1 MTTAL
6 GKSVPFLLGFGFA
19 LLPNVGPFVGLL
31 FLFAD
36 RWPLRRSDGLW
47 WGAAL
52 LLALPLAIHGGVSGF
67 LFGALQV
74 LAPWLIYRTF
84 ARLYAER
91 AAVRDSLMGLG
102 LLSGLALVVV
112 LGFLHGSGPSRLS
125 QTLIWDANTTLYAHT
140 VFLLG
145 ALLALLLPG
154 TRFRLTSLGLAAL
167 GVLASGSR
175 EALLGWLVVAAAFFF
190 LNRPFRNHTGS
201 WRGRA
206 AHVALVAAVFLAASQ
221 RALLPDLGHL
231 FSPSRFTYWEAA
243 WGGFL
248 ERPLWGW
255 GETAFANYYHV
266 IWSAFDPTYVVPSH
280 AHNLG
285 LHVLFSRGTVGS
297 LGLLLLVAALTW
309 AAFRGRDWSFL
320 SVVAALLIANTF
332 DTTLFYGGVIYPL
345 AAVAGW
351 RAASYARA
359 RERTSGAQ
367 GAVVRFALAAADFGA
382 AGLALGLA
390 LLLRGWLGL
399 FLDSPLVTPPNLQT
413 ALYALLLWP
422 AAAWREGL
430 YPGYG
435 LTAPQELR
443 KGVTAAAYA
452 GLILMAGTLL
462 FYEELLPRSVFL
474 LTTLLT
480 MVLCPVG
487 RALAKRALHAFGLWG
502 RPVVI
507 LGAGRTGQRVA
518 RSLRRRPLDGLEP
531 VAFFDDDV
539 GKQGLLFEGVRV
551 RGDLDEANV
560 YALARGVS
568 HAIVAI
574 PTASSER
581 LARLVNGRGHAFA
594 RVQFVPNLADLPSR
608 EVYTSDLDGM
618 LALEVRSGLY
628 APANRL
634 AKRALDLLGG
644 GVCTLLASPLLLA
657 LTLWIRLDS
666 PGPAFYASERIGQKG
681 ETFRCLKFRTM
692 YTDADARLTDLMSTD
707 PGIYEEYTRYH
718 KLQDDPRVTPA
729 GRFLRRYSLDELPQL
744 FNVLTGEMSL
754 VGPRPYL
761 TRERGDMGERASSI
775 LEAKPGMTG
784 YWQVSG
790 RSEITFE
797 DRLEMEAHYV
807 RNWSIW
813 WDIVILT
820 QTAAAVLGRQGAR

>member
-52 LLALPLAIHGGVSGF
+52 LLALPLAVHGGVRGF

-91 AAVRDSLMGLG
+91 AAVRGSFMGLG
-102 LLSGLALVVV
+102 LLSGLALVVG
-112 LGFLHGSGPSRLS
+112 LGFLHGSGFGGTSRLA
-125 QTLIWDANTTLYAHT
+125 QTLVWDANTNLYGHT

-145 ALLALLLPG
+145 SLFALLLSS
-154 TRFRLTSLGLAAL
+154 TRLRLLSLALAAL
-167 GVLASGSR
+167 GVLASGSP
-175 EALLGWLVVAAAFFF
+175 EALLAWLAVAAALLF
-190 LNRPFRNHTGS
+190 LGYTKS

-206 AHVALVAAVFLAASQ
+206 AHVALIAAVSFMALRVSPASLWNLPGPLRLA
-221 RALLPDLGHL
+221 
-231 FSPSRFTYWEAA
+231 YWGAA
-243 WGGFL
+243 WEGFL
-248 ERPLWGW
+248 TRPLWGW

-266 IWSAFDPTYVVPSH
+266 VWSAFDPTYAVPSH

-285 LHVLFSRGTVGS
+285 LHVLFSRGLVGF

-309 AAFRGRDWSFL
+309 AALKSRDLPFL
-320 SVVAALLIANTF
+320 SVVAALLVANTF
-332 DTTLFYGGVIYPL
+332 DATLFYGGVIYPL

-351 RAASYARA
+351 RSASYARA
-359 RERTSGAQ
+359 RERAGGAQ
-367 GAVVRFALAAADFGA
+367 GGVVRFALAAADFGA

-413 ALYALLLWP
+413 AFYALLLWP
-422 AAAWREGL
+422 AMAWREGL

-443 KGVTAAAYA
+443 KGVSSAAYA

-480 MVLCPVG
+480 MVFCPVG
-487 RALAKRALHAFGLWG
+487 RAFVKRALHAFGLWG

-507 LGAGRTGQRVA
+507 LGAGQAGRRVA
-518 RSLRRRPLDGLEP
+518 RALRRRPLDGLEP
-531 VAFFDDDV
+531 VAFFDDDA

-551 RGDLDEANV
+551 RGSLGEANA

-574 PTASSER
+574 PTASSEE
-581 LARLVNGRGHAFA
+581 LAGLVNGRGHVFK
-594 RVQFVPNLADLPSR
+594 RVQFVPNLAGLPSR
-608 EVYTSDLDGM
+608 EVYASDLDGM

-657 LTLWIRLDS
+657 LALWIRLDS
-666 PGPAFYASERIGQKG
+666 PGPAFYESARIGQGG

-692 YTDADARLTDLMSTD
+692 YKDADARLGDLMSTD
-707 PGIYEEYTRYH
+707 PGIFEEYTRYH
-718 KLQDDPRVTPA
+718 KLQEDPRVTPA
-729 GRFLRRYSLDELPQL
+729 GRFLRRTSLDELPQL

-761 TRERGDMGERASSI
+761 TRERSDMGERAPAI
-775 LEAKPGMTG
+775 LEAKPGVTG

-790 RSEITFE
+790 RNEITFE

>member
-36 RWPLRRSDGLW
+36 RWALRRSDGLW

-52 LLALPLAIHGGVSGF
+52 LLALPLAFHGGAGGL

-91 AAVRDSLMGLG
+91 AAVRGSFMGLG
-102 LLSGLALVVV
+102 LLSGLALVVG
-112 LGFLHGSGPSRLS
+112 LGFLHGGGFGRVSSFP
-125 QTLIWDANTTLYAHT
+125 QTLVWDANTNLYGHT

-145 ALLALLLPG
+145 ALFALLLSS
-154 TRFRLTSLGLAAL
+154 TKLRLLSLALAAS
-167 GVLASGSR
+167 GVLASGSP
-175 EALLGWLVVAAAFFF
+175 EAGLAWLVVAAALLFFG
-190 LNRPFRNHTGS
+190 HATS
-201 WRGRA
+201 WWGRA
-206 AHVALVAAVFLAASQ
+206 AHVALIAATSFVAFRV
-221 RALLPDLGHL
+221 LPIGLWGL
-231 FSPSRFTYWEAA
+231 PGPSRLAYWEAA
-243 WGGFL
+243 WEGFL
-248 ERPLWGW
+248 TRPLWGW
-255 GETAFANYYHV
+255 GEAAFANYYHV
-266 IWSAFDPTYVVPSH
+266 VWSAFDPTYAVPSH

-285 LHVLFSRGTVGS
+285 LQVLFSRGLIGF

-309 AAFRGRDWSFL
+309 AAVRGRDGSFL
-320 SVVAALLIANTF
+320 SVVAALLVANTF
-332 DTTLFYGGVIYPL
+332 DYTLFYGGVIYPL

-351 RAASYARA
+351 RSASYARA
-359 RERTSGAQ
+359 RERASGAQ
-367 GAVVRFALAAADFGA
+367 GVVRFALAAADLGA

-390 LLLRGWLGL
+390 LLVRGWLGL
-399 FLDSPLVTPPNLQT
+399 FIDSPLVTPPNLQT

-422 AAAWREGL
+422 AASWREGL

-443 KGVTAAAYA
+443 KGVAAATTA
-452 GLILMAGTLL
+452 GLVLMAGTLL

-480 MVLCPVG
+480 IVFCPVG

-507 LGAGRTGQRVA
+507 LGAGQAGRRVA
-518 RSLRRRPLDGLEP
+518 RALRRRPLDGLEP
-531 VAFFDDDV
+531 VAFFDDDM
-539 GKQGLLFEGVRV
+539 GKQGLDFEGIKVC
-551 RGDLDEANV
+551 GDLSAANT
-560 YALARGVS
+560 YALAHGVS

-574 PTASSER
+574 PTASSAE
-581 LARLVNGRGHAFA
+581 LAGLVNGRGHVFK
-594 RVQFVPNLADLPSR
+594 RVQFVPNLAGLPSR
-608 EVYTSDLDGM
+608 EVYASELDGM

-628 APANRL
+628 SPANRV

-644 GVCTLLASPLLLA
+644 GACTLLASPLLAALA
-657 LTLWIRLDS
+657 LWIRLDS
-666 PGPAFYASERIGQKG
+666 PGPAFYESARIGQKG
-681 ETFRCLKFRTM
+681 ETFRCFKFRTM
-692 YTDADARLTDLMSTD
+692 YTDADARLESLMSTD
-707 PGIYEEYTRYH
+707 PGIFEEYTRYH
-718 KLQDDPRVTPA
+718 KLQNDSRVTPA

-744 FNVLTGEMSL
+744 FNVLGGEMSL

-761 TRERGDMGERASSI
+761 TRERVDMGERAPAI

-790 RSEITFE
+790 RNEITFE

-813 WDIVILT
+813 WDVIILT

>member
-6 GKSVPFLLGFGFA
+6 GKGVPFLLGFGFA

-47 WGAAL
+47 WGAAG
-52 LLALPLAIHGGVSGF
+52 LLALPLAVHGGVGGF
-67 LFGALQV
+67 FFGALQV

-84 ARLYAER
+84 ARLFAER
-91 AAVRDSLMGLG
+91 AAVRGSFLSLG
-102 LLSGLALVVV
+102 LLSGLALVVL
-112 LGFLHGSGPSRLS
+112 LGFLHGGLGGYSRLS
-125 QTLIWDANTTLYAHT
+125 QTLIWDANATLYGHT

-145 ALLALLLPG
+145 ALFALLLPG
-154 TRFRLTSLGLAAL
+154 ARFRLLGLALAAL

-175 EALLGWLVVAAAFFF
+175 EALLAWLLVAVAFLL
-190 LNRPFRNHTGS
+190 LNRAGS

-206 AHVALVAAVFLAASQ
+206 AHVALVAAVLAGAGQ
-221 RALLPDLGHL
+221 RGLFPNLEHL
-231 FSPSRFTYWEAA
+231 FSPSRLAYWEAA

-255 GETAFANYYHV
+255 GEAAFANYYHV
-266 IWSAFDPTYVVPSH
+266 IWSAFDPTYAVPSH

-285 LHVLFSRGTVGS
+285 LHLLFSRGLPGF

-309 AAFRGRDWSFL
+309 AALRGRDFAFL

-332 DTTLFYGGVIYPL
+332 DATLFYGGVIYPL

-351 RAASYARA
+351 RSASYARA
-359 RERTSGAQ
+359 RERAGGAQ
-367 GAVVRFALAAADFGA
+367 GVVVRFALAAADLSA

-413 ALYALLLWP
+413 AFYALLLWP

-443 KGVTAAAYA
+443 KGVAAAATA

-480 MVLCPVG
+480 MAFCPVG
-487 RALAKRALHAFGLWG
+487 RALVKRALHAFGLWG

-507 LGAGRTGQRVA
+507 LGAGQAGRRVA
-518 RSLRRRPLDGLEP
+518 RALRRRPLDGLEP
-531 VAFFDDDV
+531 VAFFDDDAS
-539 GKQGLLFEGVRV
+539 KQGLLFEGVRV

-560 YALARGVS
+560 YALTRGVS

-581 LARLVNGRGHAFA
+581 LAGLVNGRGHVFK
-594 RVQFVPNLADLPSR
+594 RVQFVPNLAGLPSR
-608 EVYTSDLDGM
+608 EVYASDLDGM

-628 APANRL
+628 NPANRL

-657 LTLWIRLDS
+657 LALWTRLDS
-666 PGPAFYASERIGQKG
+666 PGGAFYESARIGQGG

-692 YTDADARLTDLMSTD
+692 YKDADARLGDLMSTD
-707 PGIYEEYTRYH
+707 PLVREEYTRYH
-718 KLQDDPRVTPA
+718 KLQEDPRVTPA
-729 GRFLRRYSLDELPQL
+729 GRFLRRTSLDELPQL
-744 FNVLTGEMSL
+744 FNVLAGEMSL

-761 TRERGDMGERASSI
+761 TRERPDMGEHAPGI

>member
-1 MTTAL
+1 MTAAL

-52 LLALPLAIHGGVSGF
+52 LLALPLAIHGGLGGF

-91 AAVRDSLMGLG
+91 AAVRGSLMGLG
-102 LLSGLALVVV
+102 LLSGLALVVG
-112 LGFLHGSGPSRLS
+112 LGFLHLGAFGGGLGGSSRLS
-125 QTLIWDANTTLYAHT
+125 QALIWDANTHLYGHT

-145 ALLALLLPG
+145 ALFALLLPSM
-154 TRFRLTSLGLAAL
+154 RLRLLSLALAAL
-167 GVLASGSR
+167 GVLASGSP
-175 EALLGWLVVAAAFFF
+175 EAGLAWLVVAVALLVFSHAM
-190 LNRPFRNHTGS
+190 S
-201 WRGRA
+201 WQGRA
-206 AHVALVAAVFLAASQ
+206 AHVALVAA
-221 RALLPDLGHL
+221 ALFVTLRVSPAGLWNLPE
-231 FSPSRFTYWEAA
+231 PSRLAYWEAA
-243 WGGFL
+243 WRGFV
-248 ERPLWGW
+248 ERPFWGW
-255 GETAFANYYHV
+255 GEAAFANYYHV
-266 IWSAFDPTYVVPSH
+266 VWSAFDPTFAVPSH
-280 AHNLG
+280 AHNIG
-285 LHVLFSRGTVGS
+285 LHLLFSRGLVGF
-297 LGLLLLVAALTW
+297 LGLALLVAALTW

-320 SVVAALLIANTF
+320 SVVAALLIANIF

-351 RAASYARA
+351 RSASYGA
-359 RERTSGAQ
+359 RERPRGTQ
-367 GAVVRFALAAADFGA
+367 GVVRFALAAADALA

-422 AAAWREGL
+422 VASWREGL

-443 KGVTAAAYA
+443 KGVAAAATA

-487 RALAKRALHAFGLWG
+487 RALTKRALHAFGLWG

-507 LGAGRTGQRVA
+507 LGAGRAGRRVA
-518 RSLRRRPLDGLEP
+518 RALRRRPLDGLAP

-539 GKQGLLFEGVRV
+539 GKQGLVFEDVEV
-551 RGDLDEANV
+551 RGNLGAANA

-581 LARLVNGRGHAFA
+581 LASLVNGRGHVFK
-594 RVQFVPNLADLPSR
+594 RVQFVPNLAGLPSR
-608 EVYTSDLDGM
+608 EVYASDLDGM

-628 APANRL
+628 APTNRL

-644 GVCTLLASPLLLA
+644 GVCTLLASPVLLA

-666 PGPAFYASERIGQKG
+666 PGPALYESARIGQKG
-681 ETFRCLKFRTM
+681 GTFRCLKFRTM
-692 YTDADARLTDLMSTD
+692 YTDADARLESLMHTD
-707 PGIYEEYTRYH
+707 PAVYEEYTRYH
-718 KLQDDPRVTPA
+718 KLQDDPRITPA

-761 TRERGDMGERASSI
+761 TRERGDMGERAPAI

>member
-6 GKSVPFLLGFGFA
+6 GKGVPFLLGFSFA

-47 WGAAL
+47 WGAAG
-52 LLALPLAIHGGVSGF
+52 LLALPLAVHGGVGGF

-91 AAVRDSLMGLG
+91 AAVRGSFVGLG
-102 LLSGLALVVV
+102 LLSGLALVVG
-112 LGFLHGSGPSRLS
+112 LGFLHGGRFGGSSRLA
-125 QTLIWDANTTLYAHT
+125 QTLVWDANLNLYGHT

-145 ALLALLLPG
+145 ALFALLLPG
-154 TRFRLTSLGLAAL
+154 ARLRLTSLALAAL
-167 GVLASGSR
+167 GVLASKSP
-175 EALLGWLVVAAAFFF
+175 EALLAWLAVAAALLF
-190 LNRPFRNHTGS
+190 LGHMKS

-206 AHVALVAAVFLAASQ
+206 AHVALIAAVSFV
-221 RALLPDLGHL
+221 ALRVSPAGLWSLPG
-231 FSPSRFTYWEAA
+231 PSRLAYWEAA
-243 WGGFL
+243 WEGFL
-248 ERPLWGW
+248 TRPLWGW

-266 IWSAFDPTYVVPSH
+266 VWSAFDPTYAVPSH
-280 AHNLG
+280 AHHLG
-285 LHVLFSRGTVGS
+285 LQVLFSRGAVGF
-297 LGLLLLVAALTW
+297 LGLLFLVAALTW
-309 AAFRGRDWSFL
+309 AAFRGRDFAFL
-320 SVVAALLIANTF
+320 SVVAALLVANTF

-351 RAASYARA
+351 RSASYARA
-359 RERTSGAQ
+359 RERPSGAQ

-399 FLDSPLVTPPNLQT
+399 FLDSPLVTLPNLQT

-443 KGVTAAAYA
+443 KGVAAAAYA

-480 MVLCPVG
+480 MVFCPVG

-507 LGAGRTGQRVA
+507 LGAGRAGRRVA
-518 RSLRRRPLDGLEP
+518 RALRRRPLDGLEP

-551 RGDLDEANV
+551 RGSLGEANA
-560 YALARGVS
+560 YALGRGVQ

-574 PTASSER
+574 PTASSEE
-581 LARLVNGRGHAFA
+581 LAGFVNGRGHVFK
-594 RVQFVPNLADLPSR
+594 RVQFVPNLAGLPSR
-608 EVYTSDLDGM
+608 EVYASDLDGM

-628 APANRL
+628 NPANRL

-644 GVCTLLASPLLLA
+644 GVGTLLAAPLLSALA
-657 LTLWIRLDS
+657 LWIRLDS
-666 PGPAFYASERIGQKG
+666 PGPAFYESGRIGQKG
-681 ETFRCLKFRTM
+681 ETFHCLKFRTM
-692 YTDADARLTDLMSTD
+692 YKDADARLGDLMRTD
-707 PGIYEEYTRYH
+707 PVMYEEYTRYH

-744 FNVLTGEMSL
+744 FNVLKGEMSL

-761 TRERGDMGERASSI
+761 TRERVDMGEKAPAI

-790 RSEITFE
+790 RNEITFE

>member
-1 MTTAL
+1 MTAAL

-36 RWPLRRSDGLW
+36 RWALRRSDGPW

-52 LLALPLAIHGGVSGF
+52 LLALPLAVHGGAGGF

-91 AAVRDSLMGLG
+91 AAVRGSFMGLG
-102 LLSGLALVVV
+102 LLSGLALVVL
-112 LGFLHGSGPSRLS
+112 LGFSHGGGFGGTSRLA
-125 QTLIWDANTTLYAHT
+125 QTLVWDANLNLYGHT

-145 ALLALLLPG
+145 ALFALLLPG
-154 TRFRLTSLGLAAL
+154 ARLRLLSLALAAL
-167 GVLASGSR
+167 GVLASGSP
-175 EALLGWLVVAAAFFF
+175 EAGLAWLVVATALLFFS
-190 LNRPFRNHTGS
+190 RAMS
-201 WRGRA
+201 WPGRA
-206 AHVALVAAVFLAASQ
+206 AHLALIAAALVVAL
-221 RALLPDLGHL
+221 RTLPAGLWNLPG
-231 FSPSRFTYWEAA
+231 PSRLAYWGAA
-243 WGGFL
+243 WEGFL
-248 ERPLWGW
+248 TRPLWGW
-255 GETAFANYYHV
+255 GEAAFANYYHV
-266 IWSAFDPTYVVPSH
+266 VWSAFDPTYAVPSH

-285 LHVLFSRGTVGS
+285 LQVLFSRGLIGF

-309 AAFRGRDWSFL
+309 AAVRGRDLSFL
-320 SVVAALLIANTF
+320 SVVAALLVANTF

-351 RAASYARA
+351 RSASYARV
-359 RERTSGAQ
+359 RERPHGAQ
-367 GAVVRFALAAADFGA
+367 GVAVRFALAAADALA

-390 LLLRGWLGL
+390 LLARGWLGF
-399 FLDSPLVTPPNLQT
+399 FLDSPLVTPPSLQT

-443 KGVTAAAYA
+443 KGVAAAATA

-474 LTTLLT
+474 FTTLLT
-480 MVLCPVG
+480 MVFCPVG
-487 RALAKRALHAFGLWG
+487 RALAKRALHAFDWWG

-507 LGAGRTGQRVA
+507 LGAGQAGRRVA
-518 RSLRRRPLDGLEP
+518 RALRRRPLDGLEP

-539 GKQGLLFEGVRV
+539 SKRGLSFEGVEV
-551 RGDLDEANV
+551 CGNLGEANA

-581 LARLVNGRGHAFA
+581 LAGLVNGRGHVFK
-594 RVQFVPNLADLPSR
+594 RVQFVPNLAGLPSR
-608 EVYTSDLDGM
+608 EVYASELDGM

-628 APANRL
+628 NPANRL

-644 GVCTLLASPLLLA
+644 GAGTLLAAPLLAALA
-657 LTLWIRLDS
+657 LWIRLDS
-666 PGPAFYASERIGQKG
+666 PGGAFYESARIGQKG

-692 YTDADARLTDLMSTD
+692 YTDADARLENLIRTD
-707 PGIYEEYTRYH
+707 PTVRDEYTRYH
-718 KLQDDPRVTPA
+718 KLQHDPRVTPA
-729 GRFLRRYSLDELPQL
+729 GRFLRRTSLDELPQL
-744 FNVLTGEMSL
+744 FNVLAGEMSL

-761 TRERGDMGERASSI
+761 TRERPDMGERAPAI

-790 RSEITFE
+790 RNEITFE